1 MPRAVH
7 PSESAALVH
16 RAGSCMAL
24 VDERFLAWLATQ
36 GAGGAGEAV
45 NRHGLLPWLASLLAR
60 SGLEVDLRRV
70 YWYSDRA
77 DGLVLDDQ
85 IGRAVPAHEV
95 DGGAALLR
103 AMGQDL
109 RSLAGHRACDH
120 VLIASDDERLLPL
133 IDEVQLR
140 GLSVH
145 LLADEGARHMGQLSR
160 DDPGWARLLAQAD
173 RRVLVGAQAL
183 ADLARGRPPL
193 AALPGSSPDPEAL
206 RETLGEEVQAWW
218 ADEPED
224 LREDLRES
232 LQLSRGIPQEVDRQL
247 LLRMRRRLARALSL
261 PEKKMLRDMVRATVM
276 GSADE
281 APAERYASP
290 RLNP

>member
-36 GAGGAGEAV
+36 GAGGAGEVV
-45 NRHGLLPWLASLLAR
+45 NRHGLLQWLAGLLAR

-85 IGRAVPAHEV
+85 IERTVPAHEV

-109 RSLAGHRACDH
+109 RRLAEHGACEH

-133 IDEVQLR
+133 IDEAQLR

-193 AALPGSSPDPEAL
+193 AALPGPAPDPEAL
-206 RETLGEEVQAWW
+206 RETLGEEVRAWW

-224 LREDLRES
+224 LREDLREA

-261 PEKKMLRDMVRATVM
+261 PEKKMLRDMVRATVL

-290 RLNP
+290 GLNP